1 MGDQAR
7 CNMMQRCVLALMLA
21 FSCTATAFGQDPFG
35 DPPELNWVERLQT
48 VLGNPTLV
56 YVLLLVGISGVT
68 FEITHPGGW
77 APGVAGLVCLI
88 FAFFGMRVLPINYV
102 GLALMVLGI
111 LLVLLEVKVHSAG
124 ILTGVGLILLLA
136 GSAFLI
142 DPSRSSERVSWLAVA
157 PVTISAALIMLLLV
171 RNVVRAQA
179 LRVQTGM
186 DQMIGTLAQVK
197 GDMNGEGF
205 VYVAGELW
213 RARCRQPLQDGE
225 TVRIESYDGLT
236 LHVKPGQ

>member
-1 MGDQAR
+1 MI
-7 CNMMQRCVLALMLA
+7 QRCILALMLA
-21 FSCTATAFGQDPFG
+21 FSCTAAACGQEPIAE
-35 DPPELNWVERLQT
+35 PELTWIDRLQT
-48 VLGNPTLV
+48 VVGNPTLV
-56 YVLLLVGISGVT
+56 YVLLLVGITGVT
-68 FEITHPGGW
+68 FEITHPGSW
-77 APGVAGLVCLI
+77 APGAVGLVCLI

-124 ILTGVGLILLLA
+124 VLTAAGLVSLLA

-142 DPSRSSERVSWLAVA
+142 DPAHGVERVSWLAVA
-157 PVTISAALIMLLLV
+157 PVTIAAALIMLVLV

-179 LRVQTGM
+179 LTVQTGM
-186 DQMIGTLAQVK
+186 ERMIGTLAHVK

-205 VYVAGELW
+205 VFVAGELW
-213 RARCRQPLQDGE
+213 RARCPQPLQDGE

-236 LHVKPGQ
+236 LCVKPRP

>member
-1 MGDQAR
+1 MT
-7 CNMMQRCVLALMLA
+7 QRCVLTLMLA
-21 FSCTATAFGQDPFG
+21 FSCTATALGQDHFVE
-35 DPPELNWVERLQT
+35 PELTWIERLQS
-48 VLGNPTLV
+48 VLGNPTLA
-56 YVLLLVGISGVT
+56 YVLLLVGICGVT

-77 APGVAGLVCLI
+77 APGAVGFVCLI

-124 ILTGVGLILLLA
+124 VLTAAGLISLLA

-142 DPSRSSERVSWLAVA
+142 DTSHGVERVSWLAVA
-157 PVTISAALIMLLLV
+157 PVTIAVALIMMLLV

-179 LRVQTGM
+179 LKVQTGM
-186 DQMIGTLAQVK
+186 DQMIGALAQVK

-213 RARCRQPLQDGE
+213 RARCRQPLSDGE

-236 LHVKPGQ
+236 LHVKPGP